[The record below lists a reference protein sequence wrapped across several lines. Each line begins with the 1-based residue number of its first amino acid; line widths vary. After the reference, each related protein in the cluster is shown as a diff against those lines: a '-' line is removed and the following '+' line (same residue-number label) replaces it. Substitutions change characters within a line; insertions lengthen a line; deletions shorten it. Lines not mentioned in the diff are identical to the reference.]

1 VQLYT
6 GFVFGGPLTPSR
18 IAAGLA
24 RRARAEGFVRV
35 QDAVGTG
42 VPAPVSSGG

>member
-6 GFVFGGPLTPSR
+6 GFVYGGPLLPRR

-24 RRARAEGFVRV
+24 RKARAAGFARV
-35 QDAVGTG
+35 QDAVGAD
-42 VPAPVSSGG
+42 VSVSAPAP